1 MLFSLLKKYA
11 VPLGACVAL
20 VILIDLLT
28 NTVTKEILFDSK
40 IYIEMAQ
47 HGFGHERVSPFIY
60 RFAGPFLAGALHR
73 FLDLPFYQSFKV
85 LAYLGA
91 IGQLFGIFLFVRYL
105 TNSEKSAYVGV
116 LFVAFSLY
124 NIKYPLFDVYRPDIL
139 AYPIILMC
147 MWFVFKDEFVPLLLT
162 TILGLQFREFVIVP
176 LLAYL
181 AVKLQYEGIKAS
193 IGKLA
198 ISSIGL
204 LMAVG
209 LPRWLISVEGHIE
222 AVELSL
228 EGISQ
233 SIALIS
239 MWARDINVI
248 YVILAYSLPLLLLS
262 FRSPIRT
269 TLTEL
274 SREQI
279 HYLAYYSGLVL
290 LLLFIGG
297 TDLYRFAAYF
307 FIPLAVLTGLLA
319 TNQSW
324 MVILP
329 VLLIQIIFNRI
340 WLSNSALISFYGG
353 WYDVINN
360 ASLWRFA
367 ELIVLAVFG
376 NLFLYLVSLQK
387 KRRFLE
393 GSNIS

>member
-1 MLFSLLKKYA
+1 
-11 VPLGACVAL
+11 
-20 VILIDLLT
+20 
-28 NTVTKEILFDSK
+28 
-40 IYIEMAQ
+40 
-47 HGFGHERVSPFIY
+47 
-60 RFAGPFLAGALHR
+60 
-73 FLDLPFYQSFKV
+73 
-85 LAYLGA
+85 
-91 IGQLFGIFLFVRYL
+91 
-105 TNSEKSAYVGV
+105 
-116 LFVAFSLY
+116 
-124 NIKYPLFDVYRPDIL
+124 
-139 AYPIILMC
+139 
-147 MWFVFKDEFVPLLLT
+147 
-162 TILGLQFREFVIVP
+162 
-176 LLAYL
+176 
-181 AVKLQYEGIKAS
+181 
-193 IGKLA
+193 
-198 ISSIGL
+198 
-204 LMAVG
+204 
-209 LPRWLISVEGHIE
+209 
-222 AVELSL
+222 
-228 EGISQ
+228 
-233 SIALIS
+233 
-239 MWARDINVI
+239 
-248 YVILAYSLPLLLLS
+248 
-262 FRSPIRT
+262 
-269 TLTEL
+269 LTEL